1 MTPCYNPHPMD
12 KENLRKQLFEEIHS
26 QFESKLREARR
37 EKSQLEEEIESA
49 SEKWRNERRRL
60 NSEIDRLE
68 SKVAEARETRRKS
81 PDAGPGKAADP
92 EEIAKIQA
100 AAEERVQE
108 AAQAFE
114 AERGQFQAE
123 ISRLQRGIADLLERS
138 NNPLRANQGEK
149 ERFEG
154 RLEEA
159 QRAKRLAEDA
169 LLRAKADWEQEKLKL
184 VGETVKLRR
193 PAAEKSQPAAQ
204 DDGKNA
210 QLEKKL
216 DETLRSR
223 DQLSAEFE
231 KTKHQLKATH
241 EEFEA
246 LALQLER
253 SHKERSSLEKQLR
266 ESAKSQPVSS
276 SSSEEVAALRD
287 QLERSQ
293 KECLNLERQLRESAK
308 AQAESKAPQVSS
320 GSSEEVRALKD
331 QLERSQKEC
340 ANLERQLRES
350 AKAHA
355 ETKAPQVSSGSS
367 EEVRA
372 LKDQLE
378 KTQKEC
384 SNLERQVREAS
395 KAQEKAERELDKA
408 RQSPVAAKDAQ
419 SAETEGL
426 REVVRETR
434 AQAKAAAEQLEEL
447 RATAGR
453 ERAALER
460 QLREASAQ
468 QEKLSR
474 ELDRMQN
481 AAGSKEGGSPAVA
494 RLKQEYQEAQAEA
507 RLAAATAKQQYSADL
522 SRLNEEIGAA
532 RKRIQQL
539 ENGAAPVAPSQ
550 ESMKAEITEQLQRQ
564 YDERIQAMSQEKTQ
578 LADELRSVT
587 AMLEQERQKLAK
599 SNANGTVVAHNGDGL
614 EGAVDSEVERIQ
626 RLIADIARVIDDP
639 DTELSTVIRK
649 NVERAELDAYL
660 KGILFSMGRGKPR

>member
-331 QLERSQKEC
+331 QLE
-340 ANLERQLRES
+340 
-350 AKAHA
+350 
-355 ETKAPQVSSGSS
+355 
-367 EEVRA
+367 
-372 LKDQLE
+372 

-481 AAGSKEGGSPAVA
+481 AAASKEGGSPAVA

-599 SNANGTVVAHNGDGL
+599 SNANGTVVVHNGDGL